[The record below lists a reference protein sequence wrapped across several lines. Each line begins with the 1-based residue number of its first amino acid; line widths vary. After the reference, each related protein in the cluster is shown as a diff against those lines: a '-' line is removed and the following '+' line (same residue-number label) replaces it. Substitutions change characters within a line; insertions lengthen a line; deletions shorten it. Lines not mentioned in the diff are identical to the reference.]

1 MNIWQLGSMHYFRP
15 SSYIERNI
23 AKKYL
28 WQVSSYPSYS
38 DLGDNDKWE
47 KFIKNIE
54 ELNREFKNDEDN
66 TNINC
71 MKQNKISLIVEDLF
85 FSGLLKSDNYNIV
98 ARPLKRILKKRGVNK
113 WFLVRRLIIKLK
125 DRWKAKINTLELM
138 KKQAK
143 KYGNYKEYLMLKGYQ
158 KCLIDCRQQIR
169 ALCNIP
175 RELEDLTLP
184 NGFEWLRPN
193 KNYFRNTYRRR

>member
-38 DLGDNDKWE
+38 DLGDNDRWE
-47 KFIKNIE
+47 KFINAIDKNTV
-54 ELNREFKNDEDN
+54 D
-66 TNINC
+66 INS
-71 MKQNKISLIVEDLF
+71 MKQNKTSLIVDDLTD
-85 FSGLLKSDNYNIV
+85 LLGRHNRQVIDD
-98 ARPLKRILKKRGVNK
+98 ILKNRGVKK

-125 DRWKAKINTLELM
+125 DRWKTKINTLELM

-143 KYGNYKEYLMLKGYQ
+143 KYGSYKEYLMLKGYQ

-184 NGFEWLRPN
+184 YGFEWRRPN
-193 KNYFRNTYRRR
+193 KNYFRKREVK

>member
-38 DLGDNDKWE
+38 DLGDNDRWE
-47 KFIKNIE
+47 KFINAIDKNTV
-54 ELNREFKNDEDN
+54 D
-66 TNINC
+66 INS
-71 MKQNKISLIVEDLF
+71 MKQNKTSLIVDDLTD
-85 FSGLLKSDNYNIV
+85 LLGRYNRQVIDD
-98 ARPLKRILKKRGVNK
+98 ILKNRGVKK

-138 KKQAK
+138 KKYAK
-143 KYGNYKEYLMLKGYQ
+143 KHGNYKEYLMLKGYQ

-184 NGFEWLRPN
+184 NGFEWRRPN
-193 KNYFRNTYRRR
+193 KNYFRKREVK

>member
-47 KFIKNIE
+47 KFINAIDKNTV
-54 ELNREFKNDEDN
+54 D
-66 TNINC
+66 INS
-71 MKQNKISLIVEDLF
+71 MKQNKTSLIVDDLTD
-85 FSGLLKSDNYNIV
+85 LLGRHNRQVIDD
-98 ARPLKRILKKRGVNK
+98 ILKNRGVKK

-138 KKQAK
+138 KKYAK
-143 KYGNYKEYLMLKGYQ
+143 KHGNYKEYLMLKGYQ

-184 NGFEWLRPN
+184 NGFEWRRPN
-193 KNYFRNTYRRR
+193 KNYFRKREVK